1 MTTAEFGAHNWGM
14 VVDVDKCIGCNAC
27 VIACQ
32 AENNIAVVGSV
43 DTVTRKLQDIYHL
56 TGGFG
61 TVLMIAHDWH
71 DREKSMRSIELLAKE
86 VVPALPTV

>member
-1 MTTAEFGAHNWGM
+1 MAGMLDLLKRDPDMPDEAVTADYI
-14 VVDVDKCIGCNAC
+14 VD
-27 VIACQ
+27 
-32 AENNIAVVGSV
+32 NIAVVGSV
-43 DTVTRKLQDIYHL
+43 DTVTRKLQDIYDL